1 MVVLSQASGILRGT
15 HRDPRLSSAIPLL
28 TSLHST
34 TALSGG
40 FRYSPTTSVSRGLPM
55 KPGGR
60 PAHLCPECAETP
72 TSPASFHCSCR
83 CHSTALPEQPR
94 RRGQLAGQPDAARV
108 GGQAGLDAR
117 GACGPAANRS
127 LDGLRGEAD
136 DAVGRV
142 DSRRAILASA
152 RTARATLPLTKR
164 TSAASLSGLVL
175 LRRTATSRPPSSR
188 ASVTSRHSSSTA
200 SERRSPPMKSSPTMT
215 RSTAPRSAASSVDS
229 RPPRTVGRRED
240 GRQVSRPSRVRPDR
254 AGRIRFAGQPDA
266 EPSRRDRH
274 RGARGA
280 DGYPGGNG
288 STRRGGSPGSSRR
301 GRLPRC

>member
-1 MVVLSQASGILRGT
+1 MIRPCAVRASCSPSSRSWSSSRRRAASFGAQ
-15 HRDPRLSSAIPLL
+15 HRHPRLSSAIPLL

-117 GACGPAANRS
+117 GACAPAANRS

-136 DAVGRV
+136 DADARASREIQPVTSRMRV
-142 DSRRAILASA
+142 WSSSSRRAKI
-152 RTARATLPLTKR
+152 
-164 TSAASLSGLVL
+164 GL
-175 LRRTATSRPPSSR
+175 
-188 ASVTSRHSSSTA
+188 
-200 SERRSPPMKSSPTMT
+200 
-215 RSTAPRSAASSVDS
+215 
-229 RPPRTVGRRED
+229 
-240 GRQVSRPSRVRPDR
+240 
-254 AGRIRFAGQPDA
+254 
-266 EPSRRDRH
+266 
-274 RGARGA
+274 
-280 DGYPGGNG
+280 
-288 STRRGGSPGSSRR
+288 
-301 GRLPRC
+301 